1 MNEKICLLDT
11 DILSYLL
18 KQKSPAYNR
27 GCQYLA
33 QTGVLTISC
42 MTYYECIRGY
52 QAIGAFKKLEVF
64 YELMPLLDVV
74 YLDEAILQKA
84 ADIYAYLKQQGRP
97 TGEYDL
103 LIGATALA
111 KGMTLVTNNERH
123 YQFLQESFGLS
134 MENWMKA

>member
-1 MNEKICLLDT
+1 MSEKICLLDT

-18 KQKSPAYNR
+18 KQMQPAYSS

-33 QTGVLTISC
+33 QTGVLIISC

-52 QAIGAFKKLEVF
+52 QAIGASKKLDVF
-64 YELMPLLDVV
+64 YELMPLLEVV
-74 YLDEAILQKA
+74 YLDEPILQKA
-84 ADIYAYLKQQGRP
+84 AEIYAYLKQQGRP
-97 TGEYDL
+97 TGEFDL
-103 LIGATALA
+103 LIGATALV

-123 YQFLQESFGLS
+123 YQFLQASFGLS